1 MKRASLKSGVP
12 VGLLVTL
19 IVTLVCSTLP
29 RPAAGRVIPL
39 REVPP
44 SVNTVEGLVEVSSDD
59 GKTWTPV
66 TPGMHISAG
75 QILRTSSDGT
85 VVLDSSD
92 GTVVALQPLSTIVP
106 LPDDRSLRLLIF
118 AGSVWV
124 QYASV
129 ADGDR
134 NGVSAPRVTAAGL
147 EPCTFV
153 LDLVELATTVKVLE
167 GRVGLQHESTGDTSD
182 VVAGEAASATPTGF
196 QPESDFDPDAER
208 ALWEPLLSGTTTTS
222 IPEETT
228 STSTG
233 RTTST
238 LTDTGTNPPP
248 ADDSG
253 TSSWTRWGIVLIVA
267 AAVLFLALI
276 AAATVLLVVLGR
288 RRPPYSPA
296 PGPQPPRYGPAAGP
310 DLQRA
315 SPAGPGAPAPPPAA
329 FCRHCGAGL
338 TSGAR
343 FCRSCGKA
351 S

>member
-1 MKRASLKSGVP
+1 MKRALLKSGVP

-19 IVTLVCSTLP
+19 IVSLACFALP

-59 GKTWTPV
+59 SKTWTPV

-75 QILRTSSDGT
+75 QILCTASDGT

-92 GTVVALQPLSTIVP
+92 GTVVALRPLSTIVS
-106 LPDDRSLRLLIF
+106 LPDDRSLRLLVF

-129 ADGDR
+129 MDGDR

-153 LDLVELATTVKVLE
+153 IELVELATTVKVLD
-167 GRVGLQHESTGDTSD
+167 GRVRLQHDSTGDTSEAL
-182 VVAGEAASATPTGF
+182 AGEAATATPTGF
-196 QPESDFDPDAER
+196 QPEPDFDPDAER

-222 IPEETT
+222 IPGETT
-228 STSTG
+228 HTSTG

-238 LTDTGTNPPP
+238 VAGTGTGTSRTLPPP
-248 ADDSG
+248 DDSG
-253 TSSWTRWGIVLIVA
+253 KSGWTRGGIVLIVT

-276 AAATVLLVVLGR
+276 AVATVLLGVLGR
-288 RRPPYSPA
+288 RRPPYPPA
-296 PGPQPPRYGPAAGP
+296 PDAQHPGYGP
-310 DLQRA
+310 
-315 SPAGPGAPAPPPAA
+315 PAGPGLPAPPA
-329 FCRHCGAGL
+329 FCRHCGAQL
-338 TSGAR
+338 TAGAR
-343 FCRSCGKA
+343 FCRSCGKPN
-351 S
+351 